1 MQNRYTGDIGD
12 FSKLGILR
20 FLQAAGLSIGLNW
33 YLVPDENHNGDGRH
47 VQYLQN
53 DFYRALDEVLWLEL
67 KDIIESGQ
75 RAVSSLEKEKI
86 LKATYFSE
94 VLDIAEKPR
103 SERTTIR
110 DAWHRKAVNALS
122 GCDLICVDPDNGIIV
137 PSAKG
142 TARESKFVT
151 PEELRDYYSQ
161 GSSIMY
167 YQHKARRP
175 DSFYLSQ
182 HRQIVDKISDGK
194 ASGLGL
200 KFIKTSLRY
209 YFFIIQP
216 IHQEIV
222 SGTIQRMMVSGWN
235 SCFEKLEFEGEPS

>member
-33 YLVPDENHNGDGRH
+33 YLVPDENHNGDGCH

-53 DFYRALDEVLWLEL
+53 DFYRTLDEVLWLEL
-67 KDIIESGQ
+67 KGIIESGQ
-75 RAVSSLEKEKI
+75 RVVSSLEKEQI
-86 LKATYFSE
+86 LKAAYFSE
-94 VLDIAEKPR
+94 VLDIAGKPKP
-103 SERTTIR
+103 ERTAIR

-142 TARESKFVT
+142 TAKENKFVT
-151 PEELRDYYSQ
+151 PDELRDYYSQ
-161 GSSIMY
+161 GSSIIY
-167 YQHKARRP
+167 YQHKARRS

-182 HRQIVDKISDGK
+182 HRQIVDKISDGR

-209 YFFIIQP
+209 YFLIIQP
-216 IHQEIV
+216 SHQEIMTE
-222 SGTIQRMMVSGWN
+222 TIQRMMGSGWS
-235 SCFEKLEFEGEPS
+235 SCFEVCR